1 MAQVEGPFRRTRS
14 FNQGFVLAKT
24 CPGRECFVP
33 CVVNDLKESK
43 QRATFVVGEKM
54 DMEAPIEFSE
64 WYAAEYSRLVV
75 LLAMSTGS
83 REVGEDAAAE
93 AFAWAYEKWDRVT
106 RMATPTGWTYTVGLN
121 VARRKMRRATL
132 ERALLR
138 RQKPAEFTTSPPDL
152 SELREAVED
161 LPERQRTAVLL
172 RYYADLPESEIAKIM
187 KVSAGTI
194 AKTLHVARR
203 KLEARLTSV
212 ESTLGVD
219 ANTANDHQETT

>member
-1 MAQVEGPFRRTRS
+1 
-14 FNQGFVLAKT
+14 
-24 CPGRECFVP
+24 
-33 CVVNDLKESK
+33 VVNDLKESK
-43 QRATFVVGEKM
+43 KRATFVVGEKT

-75 LLAMSTGS
+75 LLALSTGS

-93 AFAWAYEKWDRVT
+93 AFAKAYEKWDRVR

-121 VARRKMRRATL
+121 VARRKMRRAAL

-138 RQKPAEFTTSPPDL
+138 RQKLAQFTTSPPDL

-161 LPERQRTAVLL
+161 LPDRQRTAVLL

-187 KVSAGTI
+187 KVSRGTI
-194 AKTLHVARR
+194 AKTLHVARKR
-203 KLEARLTSV
+203 LEARLTSI
-212 ESTLGVD
+212 ESAVGVD
-219 ANTANDHQETT
+219 TSAANNRQEIK

>member
-1 MAQVEGPFRRTRS
+1 M
-14 FNQGFVLAKT
+14 
-24 CPGRECFVP
+24 
-33 CVVNDLKESK
+33 VNDLKESK
-43 QRATFVVGEKM
+43 QRTTLVVSEKM

-75 LLAMSTGS
+75 LLALSTGS

-93 AFAWAYEKWDRVT
+93 ACARAYEKWDRVS

-121 VARRKMRRATL
+121 VARRKMRRAAL

-138 RQKPAEFTTSPPDL
+138 RQKAVEFTTSPPDL

-161 LPERQRTAVLL
+161 LPDRQRIAVLL

-187 KVSAGTI
+187 KVSPGTI
-194 AKTLHVARR
+194 AKTLHVARGR
-203 KLEARLTSV
+203 LEARLTSI
-212 ESTLGVD
+212 ESAVGVD
-219 ANTANDHQETT
+219 SEYRRQ

>member
-1 MAQVEGPFRRTRS
+1 M
-14 FNQGFVLAKT
+14 
-24 CPGRECFVP
+24 
-33 CVVNDLKESK
+33 VNDLKESK
-43 QRATFVVGEKM
+43 KRATFVVGEKM

-75 LLAMSTGS
+75 LLALSTGS

-93 AFAWAYEKWDRVT
+93 AFAKAYEKWDRVR

-121 VARRKMRRATL
+121 VARRKMRRAAL

-138 RQKPAEFTTSPPDL
+138 RQKLSEFTTSPPDL

-161 LPERQRTAVLL
+161 LPDRQRTAVLL

-187 KVSAGTI
+187 KVSPGTI
-194 AKTLHVARR
+194 AKTLHVARKR
-203 KLEARLTSV
+203 LEARLTSI
-212 ESTLGVD
+212 ESAVGVD
-219 ANTANDHQETT
+219 TSTANNRQEIK